1 MANLD
6 PDSVPAVPLGVGY
19 YTAPEVGRL
28 LRMSA
33 RNINRWLGGYEFTK
47 RGRTVGMPPLWTPQL
62 PRSEKHLELGFRD
75 LIELRFVK
83 AFLDAGVGLL
93 TIRRCIEFARE
104 CVHDDRPF
112 STRQFRTDGRTIF
125 LDSMSASDTGELLD
139 LRKRQYVIK
148 QVIERTFRDLDIE
161 DDAVARWRPLNG
173 KASIVI
179 DPTRSF
185 GQPVAARY
193 GVPTIVLADAV
204 GAEGTVERAARLYDV
219 PVGVVR
225 DAVAFEQT
233 LHAA

>member
-1 MANLD
+1 MTNPD
-6 PDSVPAVPLGVGY
+6 PDLVPVVPLGVGY
-19 YTAPEVGRL
+19 YTASEVGRL
-28 LRMSA
+28 LHTPA
-33 RNINRWLGGYEFTK
+33 RNINRWLGGYEFK
-47 RGRTVGMPPLWTPQL
+47 DRGRIVEMPPLWKPQL

-104 CVHDDRPF
+104 CVQDARPF

-161 DDAVARWRPLNG
+161 DDAVVRWRPLNG

-193 GVPTIVLADAV
+193 GVPTVVLADAV
-204 GAEGTVERAARLYDV
+204 AAEGSAERAGRLYDV
-219 PVGVVR
+219 PAGVIR

-233 LHAA
+233 LLAA